1 MILFIIVLI
10 AFQGINQIWIF
21 YFDFSTSLSL
31 LFLIHSSDD
40 DSLFSP
46 LTIRRPL
53 FLLFLLRSIN
63 YDDTRSLS
71 SSLLVSINNDTLSL
85 IFLLFTQSSV
95 FHLVR

>member
-1 MILFIIVLI
+1 
-10 AFQGINQIWIF
+10 FQHL
-21 YFDFSTSLSL
+21 SLSL

-63 YDDTRSLS
+63 DDDTRSLS

-95 FHLVR
+95 FHLVRAMELVPTGGGGR